1 MKKYFTILCLILFMI
16 IVSESAFTQN
26 KNGRSFH
33 PLSDKFGIGLEG
45 GLTYTK
51 SDFKNSEIDAI
62 AKFHFDFYFPTYNSA
77 SFGLRAFGGYGYLA
91 GEDTLRYNLRFIEN
105 FKTEIIFLGGGVT
118 FNYAVSN
125 SFIPYISLGAAYM
138 YFDPRDRSGNDLP
151 LKGLNNFSPHQL
163 LVNSELG
170 LRFMIS
176 PSFSFNLNAAVDFVP
191 TDQLDGLPNDIT
203 QGTDR
208 DIFFSFL
215 GGFSYYFGGV
225 EDTDGDG
232 VRDRED
238 LCPATPPG
246 VIVDDFGCPVDSDR
260 DGVPDYMDEC
270 PNTPVNI
277 PVDVNGCA
285 VDSDRDGVPDY
296 LDLCK
301 DTPMGV
307 AVDIRGCPSDSDDDG
322 IPDYKDLCPNT
333 PVGTEVNKWGC
344 PIEEKVYE
352 PITKTEFILSGG
364 INFESNKFD
373 LLPAAYP
380 ELEKVLK
387 VMRDYP
393 DTKWKIE
400 GHTDNTGSQKLNY
413 ELSMNRAK
421 SVYNYFV
428 SNGISA
434 TRLTYNG
441 YGPDY
446 PIADN
451 NTETGKAL
459 NRRVA
464 IVLMGDENSK
474 PTEVVK
480 PNESRKY
487 NSAVER
493 NVGKMIF
500 TDGYLYTVQVS
511 SWRSRAKA
519 ESEVKRLQNEGYN
532 AFIVIAELPEL
543 DGIWYRVRVGY
554 YSTFEEASRVRERI

>member
-1 MKKYFTILCLILFMI
+1 MKHIILFVTLFN
-16 IVSESAFTQN
+16 IVGLSQSY
-26 KNGRSFH
+26 NGYTN
-33 PLSDKFGIGLEG
+33 PLSAKTGIGFEG

-51 SDFKNSEIDAI
+51 SDFSQSGISYIGRIVADY
-62 AKFHFDFYFPTYNSA
+62 YFSTTNEGI
-77 SFGLRAFGGYGYLA
+77 FGLTGLGTYGYLTGKGTYA
-91 GEDTLRYNLRFIEN
+91 NNSQFPTITE
-105 FKTEIIFLGGGVT
+105 FKTQIFSLSAGISYTLTSVRAFYPYAAARLGYLNFHPQDTDG
-118 FNYAVSN
+118 NE
-125 SFIPYISLGAAYM
+125 L
-138 YFDPRDRSGNDLP
+138 PRFERNLYTP
-151 LKGLNNFSPHQL
+151 NIWFANT
-163 LVNSELG
+163 ELG
-170 LRFMIS
+170 FKIPVGENATINLATTLNYVPSDDLDDVPNEIS
-176 PSFSFNLNAAVDFVP
+176 NGS
-191 TDQLDGLPNDIT
+191 
-203 QGTDR
+203 DR
-208 DIFFSFL
+208 DIYFTFTGGFQFYL
-215 GGFSYYFGGV
+215 GGFK
-225 EDTDGDG
+225 DTDGDG
-232 VRDRED
+232 VRDKDD

-246 VIVDDFGCPVDSDR
+246 VIVDEFGCPVDSDR

-277 PVDVNGCA
+277 PVDINGCP
-285 VDSDRDGVPDY
+285 VDADRDGVPDY

-322 IPDYKDLCPNT
+322 VPDYKDLCPNT

-364 INFESNKFD
+364 INFESNKFE

-387 VMRDYP
+387 VMNDYP

-413 ELSMNRAK
+413 DLSVNRAK

-428 SNGISA
+428 SNGVNA
-434 TRLTYNG
+434 NRLSYNG

-464 IVLMGDENSK
+464 IVLVGDQETK
-474 PTEVVK
+474 PMEIVK
-480 PNESRKY
+480 PSDSRKY
-487 NSAVER
+487 NSALER

-519 ESEVKRLQNEGYN
+519 DSEVKRLQDQGYN
-532 AFIVIAELPEL
+532 AFIVIAELPDL

-554 YSTFEEASRVRERI
+554 FNTFEEATKVREKI